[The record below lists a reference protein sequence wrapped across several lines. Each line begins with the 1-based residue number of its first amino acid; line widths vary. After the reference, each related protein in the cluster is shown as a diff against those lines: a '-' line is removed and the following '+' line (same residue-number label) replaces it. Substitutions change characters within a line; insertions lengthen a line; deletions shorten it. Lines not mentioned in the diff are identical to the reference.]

1 MTSSSSPSTP
11 GEGTAWTDADRDRV
25 WPEGWIKCPFHP
37 DQRGD
42 VYHSANWH
50 EDRTP
55 APGEGTRQRPGGW
68 IDGIGWVVR
77 STDLRPGDKDEAAWV
92 VRPGEVGSPFYSLAV
107 VTRWADGTSP
117 APPAPLTRPDTAALR
132 RFADGM
138 VYDDLLTA
146 ARKGCFCEPHSKP
159 CSDHMMYADGLEAGL
174 RAATSP
180 GTGDNP

>member
-1 MTSSSSPSTP
+1 
-11 GEGTAWTDADRDRV
+11 
-25 WPEGWIKCPFHP
+25 
-37 DQRGD
+37 

-50 EDRTP
+50 EDRPP
-55 APGEGTRQRPGGW
+55 ASGEGTRQRPGGW